1 MWTALVRSQP
11 NQRAIGELMKSN
23 LTKLLSIAVGFLL
36 LNTAVVVNGQSG
48 KPNAA
53 ANQFETRCGWF
64 SNPTPGN
71 ISLYDRDDEWIIGV
85 QGAYQI
91 EEEWDWPTFKRGQ
104 WVRTNAVS
112 YGYGCACLRVRVNRD
127 TQEVLEIKSAQAR
140 PLSACRND
148 RSLKRWKQLFK

>member
-1 MWTALVRSQP
+1 MRRQLAV
-11 NQRAIGELMKSN
+11 IIMKNN
-23 LTKLLSIAVGFLL
+23 LTRLLSIAVGYLL
-36 LNTAVVVNGQSG
+36 LNTVAAVNGHVVNGQS
-48 KPNAA
+48 PNPDAA
-53 ANQFETRCGWF
+53 PANQFETRCGWF
-64 SNPTPGN
+64 SNPTPAN

-104 WVRTNAVS
+104 WVRTNAGS

-148 RSLKRWKQLFK
+148 RSLKRWKNLFK

>member
-1 MWTALVRSQP
+1 
-11 NQRAIGELMKSN
+11 MKSN
-23 LTKLLSIAVGFLL
+23 LTKLLSIAVGYLL
-36 LNTAVVVNGQSG
+36 LNTVAVVNGQSA
-48 KPNAA
+48 KPDATP

-64 SNPTPGN
+64 SNPTPAN

-91 EEEWDWPTFKRGQ
+91 EKEWDWPTFKRGQ
-104 WVRTNAVS
+104 WVRTNAGS

-127 TQEVLEIKSAQAR
+127 TQEVLEITSAQAR

-148 RSLKRWKQLFK
+148 RALK

>member
-1 MWTALVRSQP
+1 
-11 NQRAIGELMKSN
+11 MKSN
-23 LTKLLSIAVGFLL
+23 LTKLLLIAVGYLL
-36 LNTAVVVNGQSG
+36 LNTVAVVNGQSA
-48 KPNAA
+48 KPDVTP

-64 SNPTPGN
+64 SNPTPAN

-91 EEEWDWPTFKRGQ
+91 EKEWDWPTFKRGQ
-104 WVRTNAVS
+104 WVRTNAGS

-127 TQEVLEIKSAQAR
+127 TQEVLEITSTQAR

-148 RSLKRWKQLFK
+148 RALKRWKQLFK